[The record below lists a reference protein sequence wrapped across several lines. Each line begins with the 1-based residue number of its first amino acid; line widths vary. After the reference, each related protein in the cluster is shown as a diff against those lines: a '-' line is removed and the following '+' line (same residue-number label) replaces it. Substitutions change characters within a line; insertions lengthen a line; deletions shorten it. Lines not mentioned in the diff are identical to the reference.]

1 MSVAAYSPEEC
12 GLDNDLAW
20 KIFLD
25 RYTRKDLRRAF
36 EPGDVAVAQT
46 NDDPKWPKK
55 EIARV
60 LDVRG
65 DVVVLQ
71 LLTGEAAGGTVEM
84 ARVRCD
90 RPLER
95 TVREVA
101 ERVALAI
108 AEQEEPADRARH
120 AAAFAEEIATLRLV
134 PGGRVWAGAGSGVPL
149 TLFNC
154 YVLPSPRDSRQGI
167 IETLGQMI
175 EIMARG
181 GGVGINVSTLRPY
194 RAPVK
199 GVNGR
204 SSGAVSWM
212 DLYSRA
218 TGLVEQGGSRRGA
231 LMLQMEI
238 WHPDVWRFIG
248 VKQQKGMVE
257 NANISLR
264 ISDAFM
270 DAVKSGAQ
278 WDLVFPDTEDPAY
291 DTEWNGDLDG
301 WRAAGRPVIVYE
313 TISAR
318 HLWTAITDSA
328 WQCAEPGVVFS
339 ERHEKDSNSWY
350 FNPLICTNPCVTGD
364 TLIHTGRGL
373 RRAAEMWASGD
384 PAAVAVDGRFSAPQP
399 FLGAS
404 AVFRTGFKPVVRI
417 RTREGY
423 EVRATPDHRLYSE
436 ERGWTPAAELR
447 TGEAIRVANRGG
459 GFGSGG
465 TRDEGAVLG
474 WLVGDGHISGERA
487 VLSFYGEERQQL
499 ASTFATAVNTV
510 IRPGRTRD
518 YAPVG
523 VVAVPARGAVTIAS
537 SRLREFAV
545 ERGMATPAHPRVPEA
560 VWTGSREMQVGFL
573 QALFEAD
580 GYVEAERGTRQ
591 GVRLT
596 ARSREILVD
605 VQRLL
610 LNFGIFSRIQR
621 ARGMDA
627 AEAAAGCRTVR
638 LHVRTPR
645 HELIVAGASARRFA
659 TEIGFLG
666 AGKRMQLTAFV
677 DSYSRGPY
685 REHFLAHVEGVVDD
699 GADWVYDLTEPVTH
713 SFVAN
718 GLVVHNCAEQ
728 PLPAWGVCTLGHV
741 NLASLVRADG
751 GDVDWERLGR
761 TVRRGVRF
769 LDDVIDATPYFF
781 DENRDN
787 QKRERRIGLGTLGL
801 AELMIRLGHRYGHPS
816 AEPFLH
822 RLFSF
827 IRDEAYLA
835 SADLAAEKGPFPAFD
850 ADRFLES
857 GFIRRLPEGV
867 RRQIR
872 QHGMRNVT
880 LLTQA
885 PTGTVGTMVN
895 TSTGIEPFFSFKF
908 FRQSR
913 LGFDEQWVPLAEEW
927 LAAQPGEELPPH
939 FVSAMQLAPE
949 DHIRVQAVV
958 QQYTDSSI
966 SKTANAPGSY
976 TKEQTAELYLLAYE
990 TGCKGVTIY
999 RDGSRDEQVLHDA
1012 STGDTA
1018 SGDGAKTGEAGQAGA
1033 PAAGLHPTALPRP
1046 DIVSGRTLRMAAPE
1060 GTVYITLNEHPDGTP
1075 FEIFARAGKAG
1086 SDLTASV
1093 DAIARLASLALRSG
1107 IPPAAIVDQLEG
1119 IGGRTSVGFGPK
1131 RVRSVADAIAK
1142 AMQQVWL
1149 TPDRS
1154 AADNSG
1160 TAHVEQAAAGSV
1172 PPEGHGRHDTVKHTR
1187 RGDLCPACGEYSML
1201 YQEGCV
1207 TCTNCGHSEC

>member
-1 MSVAAYSPEEC
+1 MAAYSAQDC
-12 GLDNDLAW
+12 GLDNDLSW

-36 EPGDVAVAQT
+36 EPGDLAVAQT

-60 LDVRG
+60 LEVRG
-65 DVVVLQ
+65 EVLHLE
-71 LLTGEAAGGTVEM
+71 LLTGEAAGDRLEM
-84 ARVRCD
+84 PRVRCD

-95 TVREVA
+95 SVREVA
-101 ERVALAI
+101 ERVAVAI
-108 AEQEEPADRARH
+108 AAVEKPEQRARH
-120 AAAFAEEIATLRLV
+120 AAAFAEEIADLRLV

-154 YVLPSPRDSRQGI
+154 YVLPNPRDSRHGI
-167 IETLGQMI
+167 IDTLGQMI

-194 RAPVK
+194 RAPVR

-231 LMLQMEI
+231 LMLQMEV
-238 WHPDVWRFIG
+238 WHPDVWRFIE
-248 VKQQKGMVE
+248 VKQQRGMVE

-270 DAVKSGAQ
+270 EAVKAGGDWQ
-278 WDLVFPDTEDPAY
+278 LVFPDTEDPAY
-291 DTEWNGDLDG
+291 DSEWNGDLEA
-301 WRAAGRPVIVYE
+301 WRAAGRRVVVYE
-313 TISAR
+313 TTPAR
-318 HLWTAITDSA
+318 RLWTAITDSA

-350 FNPLICTNPCVTGD
+350 FNPLVCTNPCVTGD
-364 TLIHTGRGL
+364 TLIPTGRGL
-373 RRAAEMWASGD
+373 RRAEELWASGD
-384 PAAVAVDGRFSAPQP
+384 AAAVAVDGRFGAPQP
-399 FLGAS
+399 FAAAS
-404 AVFRTGFKPVVRI
+404 AVFRTGFRPVVRV

-423 EVRATPDHRLYSE
+423 EVRVTADHRLYSE
-436 ERGWTPAAELR
+436 ERGWMPAAELR
-447 TGEAIRVANRGG
+447 PGEALRIGDHGGAFGLRG
-459 GFGSGG
+459 
-465 TRDEGAVLG
+465 THEEGAVLG
-474 WLVGDGHISGERA
+474 WLAADGHVAGGRA
-487 VLSFYGEERQQL
+487 VLSFYGQERREL
-499 ASTFATAVNTV
+499 ASTLASAVNTV
-510 IRPGRTRD
+510 IRPGRTRH

-523 VVAVPARGAVTIAS
+523 LVDVPERGAVTIAS
-537 SRLREFAV
+537 SRLREFACAN
-545 ERGMATPAHPRVPEA
+545 GMDSPAHPRVPEA
-560 VWTGSREMQVGFL
+560 VWTAARAMQVGFL
-573 QALFEAD
+573 AALFEAG
-580 GYVEAERGTRQ
+580 GYVEPAAGPRRG
-591 GVRLT
+591 VHLT
-596 ARSREILVD
+596 AECREFLVD

-610 LNFGIFSRIQR
+610 LNFGVCSRLYR
-621 ARGMDA
+621 TRG
-627 AEAAAGCRTVR
+627 AAGASTAARRSVQ
-638 LHVRTPR
+638 LHVREPR
-645 HELIVAGASARRFA
+645 HELTVSGASAWRFA
-659 TEIGFLG
+659 DEIGFLG
-666 AGKRMQLTAFV
+666 EGKRAELAALLGAAA
-677 DSYSRGPY
+677 RRPP
-685 REHFLAHVEGVVDD
+685 RERFLAHVEGVAED
-699 GADWVYDLTEPVTH
+699 GAEWVYDLTEPQSH
-713 SFVAN
+713 SFIAN

-741 NLASLVRADG
+741 NLARMVRADG
-751 GDVDWERLGR
+751 RDVDWERLGR

-769 LDDVIDATPYFF
+769 LDDVVDATPYFF
-781 DENRDN
+781 RENQDN
-787 QKRERRIGLGTLGL
+787 QMRERRVGLGTLGL

-835 SADLAAEKGPFPAFD
+835 SGELAVEKGPFPAFE
-850 ADRFLES
+850 AERFLQS

-867 RRQIR
+867 REQIR
-872 QHGMRNVT
+872 RHGMRNVT

-927 LAAQPGEELPPH
+927 LAAHPGQELPPQ
-939 FVSAMQLAPE
+939 FVSAMQLTPE
-949 DHIRVQAVV
+949 DHIRVQAAV

-966 SKTANAPGSY
+966 SKTANAPSSY
-976 TKEQTAELYLLAYE
+976 SKEQTAELYLLAYE

-999 RDGSRDEQVLHDA
+999 RDGSRYEQVLHDA
-1012 STGDTA
+1012 SADA
-1018 SGDGAKTGEAGQAGA
+1018 AKAEDAGEAAAPVEQAVLEHA
-1033 PAAGLHPTALPRP
+1033 PTARPRP
-1046 DIVSGRTLRMAAPE
+1046 DIIRGQTVRMAAPE
-1060 GTVYITLNEHPDGTP
+1060 GTVYVTLNEHPDGTP

-1107 IPPAAIVDQLEG
+1107 IPPEAIVDQLEG
-1119 IGGRTSVGFGPK
+1119 IGGRTSVGYGPK

-1149 TPDRS
+1149 SPEGGS
-1154 AADNSG
+1154 GASHAA
-1160 TAHVEQAAAGSV
+1160 APEQAAAASV
-1172 PPEGHGRHDTVKHTR
+1172 THAGHTDDGPQR